1 MQLKYGY
8 SVYHFLWIS
17 GIKYSKL
24 RLFLGIFGGIRGI
37 LGYFFDFFSGILVF
51 HYPPW
56 QTLRSVKQ
64 LSQSDDHWMEVY
76 AHYRMWIWFTLLS
89 LKMFLLP
96 FFLPFFRSAL
106 LSRFHLAFCGL
117 KMQQNLISLLLFIT
131 CALADFCIQFKTKT
145 NSLIDLFNF
154 NLFRVNQRWKS
165 PRPLR
170 SKRRRFLRLA
180 YVVMM
185 TWRCNGLHLPYLGK
199 TLGLHELLV
208 AQSWKTCC

>member
-1 MQLKYGY
+1 
-8 SVYHFLWIS
+8 
-17 GIKYSKL
+17 
-24 RLFLGIFGGIRGI
+24 
-37 LGYFFDFFSGILVF
+37 
-51 HYPPW
+51 
-56 QTLRSVKQ
+56 
-64 LSQSDDHWMEVY
+64 
-76 AHYRMWIWFTLLS
+76 
-89 LKMFLLP
+89 MFLLP

-106 LSRFHLAFCGL
+106 LSGFHLAFCGL

-180 YVVMM
+180 YVVMT
-185 TWRCNGLHLPYLGK
+185 TWRCNGLHLPYVEKLWAC
-199 TLGLHELLV
+199 TNFLLRNLEKLAV
-208 AQSWKTCC
+208 NERPQKSTVNNLIRGYWWRFTFLVPRSRIISTVYLSNCYSDFMSLPVG